1 MESSAFLSSRLI
13 PQHAAISIRSTSIC
27 SAFITFRSP
36 TLLSTFQQ
44 RSLFWWGLHRDPEW
58 RSQAYSRL
66 QRLMEKEKEIRSF
79 YNRYLTHAMRR
90 RPYLYQSRRINKC
103 RGPDLTSR
111 FQNRRE
117 VYEEISKA
125 TVRGAAEPEHPRVA
139 NEQWSK
145 KWFEEDGSAGEEE
158 DFESWDGKEREY
170 GEFMRRDSKQQFREF
185 KRAIDSDTYGAI
197 LGRRLEHFPFGLKEG
212 SWLSF
217 CRSFTDNGNHR
228 GRNPSSSSFEVSRKP
243 TIDETA
249 NSETTPRKVTVD
261 KGPSPSTSTLTDA
274 AFEFDPISGKM
285 ATRQSKTSDHQAN
298 DSSTVIYANP
308 RDGEA
313 ELGTDNETIN
323 SESAQNL
330 DSKGRTIESNGPD
343 TLDVWSVGKPDQVVC
358 NNIATL
364 RPEKEDAATTEENGL
379 SSVDNSQT
387 DKTPVEHSA
396 ANYQLYRESLAKL
409 MKALPKDE
417 AQHNT
422 RESEKKTGQNP
433 SSGNMRN
440 DKPSSESPVCEIYR
454 NSFNFRNASQPEA
467 GLDQLRASDIH
478 ASFEPREGS
487 QYEAATASQTLQD
500 AGCGLD
506 VDELRWKLRPENNK
520 SANIANST
528 DTAAILMPAID
539 RIPKGVNSQLNNDDG
554 RGEKNGKIIYNHDIG
569 DRADITVTASSSEN
583 DKIHPVFGVSSSK
596 AKLHSQIGNI
606 AKELRKVK
614 EKTNSM
620 SAFLTEKRA
629 QYEIATSSM
638 SQGDNGD
645 VPVPSEEMKTS
656 MEECLKQL
664 ATIGETLT
672 EVKNINTSI
681 NSVLRELGENMQGM
695 RCISDR
701 ANKKPTRELPQ
712 TKGKISSPSQYRVL
726 AYDSLTMEVKDI
738 GISSGHSGSGDI
750 TQQLHPTEALSRLNN
765 PSRFLEHFPRLEGQG
780 YEIVSGGGDIL
791 IFKKVRESSGNA
803 AGFGIPDTPEVVMGK
818 KTDGRDEAML
828 HSEAQA
834 AKLERQSIDQFDSG
848 CLTAEVPASS
858 SFSPSKMNQ
867 EPSFQSVIIDPE
879 TSTSPHGQQNQS
891 PSSHP
896 KDSEQ
901 QKQQQEGKQ
910 DSSTPPPPNNEK
922 QTHFLRKA
930 MRGILLTGGVA
941 AGTCY
946 ALGVV
951 VEYFRTGGHDGLG
964 PQGFTGLEGR

>member
-1 MESSAFLSSRLI
+1 MESSALLSSRLI
-13 PQHAAISIRSTSIC
+13 PRHAAISVRSTSIC
-27 SAFITFRSP
+27 SASITFRSP
-36 TLLSTFQQ
+36 TLLLTYQQ
-44 RSLFWWGLHRDPEW
+44 RSLFWWGRHRDPEW

-103 RGPDLTSR
+103 RGADLITR

-125 TVRGAAEPEHPRVA
+125 TGKGAAEREHPRAA

-145 KWFEEDGSAGEEE
+145 KWFEEDGNAGEEE

-170 GEFMRRDSKQQFREF
+170 GESMRRDSKQQFREF
-185 KRAIDSDTYGAI
+185 KRAIDSDPYGAI
-197 LGRRLEHFPFGLKEG
+197 FGRRLEHFPFGLEEG

-217 CRSFTDNGNHR
+217 CRSLIGDGNHR

-243 TIDETA
+243 TIDATA
-249 NSETTPRKVTVD
+249 NSVTIPRKVTID
-261 KGPSPSTSTLTDA
+261 EGPSPSTSTSTDA
-274 AFEFDPISGKM
+274 VFKFDPISGKM

-313 ELGTDNETIN
+313 ELGTDNETSN
-323 SESAQNL
+323 SQSDQNL

-343 TLDVWSVGKPDQVVC
+343 TLDVWSVGEPDQVVC

-364 RPEKEDAATTEENGL
+364 RPEKEDAATTEENGH
-379 SSVDNSQT
+379 SYMDNSQT

-396 ANYQLYRESLAKL
+396 ASYQPCRESLAKL

-417 AQHNT
+417 AQDNT
-422 RESEKKTGQNP
+422 RESKKKTGQNS

-440 DKPSSESPVCEIYR
+440 DKPSSELPVCDL
-454 NSFNFRNASQPEA
+454 FNFRSGSQSEA
-467 GLDQLRASDIH
+467 GLDQLRASDIR

-487 QYEAATASQTLQD
+487 QYEAATAFQTLHD

-506 VDELRWKLRPENNK
+506 VDELRWKLRSENNK
-520 SANIANST
+520 SANIAIPT

-554 RGEKNGKIIYNHDIG
+554 RGGKNGKIIYTHDIG
-569 DRADITVTASSSEN
+569 DRADRTVTTSSSES

-606 AKELRKVK
+606 AKELRKIK
-614 EKTNSM
+614 QKTNSM
-620 SAFLTEKRA
+620 SALLTEKSA
-629 QYEIATSSM
+629 QYEIATSSR
-638 SQGDNGD
+638 SQGDSGD
-645 VPVPSEEMKTS
+645 VPILSEEMKTS

-681 NSVLRELGENMQGM
+681 SSVLRELGENMQGM
-695 RCISDR
+695 RSISDR

-738 GISSGHSGSGDI
+738 GISSSHSGSGDI

-791 IFKKVRESSGNA
+791 IFKKVRERSGNA

-828 HSEAQA
+828 HSEVQA
-834 AKLERQSIDQFDSG
+834 AKFERQSIDQFDSG

-858 SFSPSKMNQ
+858 LFSISKMNQ
-867 EPSFQSVIIDPE
+867 EPSFQSVKGIIDPE

-891 PSSHP
+891 PSSHL

-922 QTHFLRKA
+922 QNHFLRKA

-941 AGTCY
+941 AGACY
-946 ALGVV
+946 ALGWLLSTSAQADTMGWDL
-951 VEYFRTGGHDGLG
+951 RDSR
-964 PQGFTGLEGR
+964 GLEGR